1 MVSFVR
7 RSDRLLMAGVSAVL
21 VGLVAGCGTQQAA
34 STPPLTGPSASLSP
48 SPKPSFPECP
58 QVPGVVDPSPCA
70 SVGAEQNQQAN
81 QTFNSRIPLPGP
93 VAAEAA
99 PVTARILESLE
110 RLTAHQR
117 LEVSAVQSALLAG
130 GMQSTD
136 LWVFKGAAADGVG
149 FGGYEQLTTPTGVC
163 AWGTVSVKA
172 IDLET
177 GGITRDGGCLPSAG
191 GH

>member
-1 MVSFVR
+1 MR
-7 RSDRLLMAGVSAVL
+7 RSDRLWVAGVSAVL
-21 VGLVAGCGTQQAA
+21 VGLVAGCGTQRATAA
-34 STPPLTGPSASLSP
+34 PPLTGPSASLSA

-99 PVTARILESLE
+99 PVTARIRESLE
-110 RLTAHQR
+110 RLTARQR
-117 LEVSAVQSALLAG
+117 LQVSAVQSALLAG

-136 LWVFKGAAADGVG
+136 LWVFKGAAADSVA
-149 FGGYEQLTTPTGVC
+149 FSGYERLSTRTAVC
-163 AWGTVSVKA
+163 AWGSVSVKA

-177 GGITRDGGCLPSAG
+177 GGITREGGCVPSAG